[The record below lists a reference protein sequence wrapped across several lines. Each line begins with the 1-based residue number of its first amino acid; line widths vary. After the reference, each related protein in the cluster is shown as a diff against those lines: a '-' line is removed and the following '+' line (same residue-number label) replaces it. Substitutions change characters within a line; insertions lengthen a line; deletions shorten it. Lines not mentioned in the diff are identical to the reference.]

1 MKRTDRPRARRRTGM
16 TLSET
21 HRPGAHALRLGE
33 SDDEPVYMYNLR
45 ARTRDPAEV
54 RAASRDEMPELPE
67 YMVSRIRHARD
78 EGAADEPA
86 NAHGKGARTKGGSA
100 QSRIPVPADRFAP
113 LPEAEQPSV
122 NGKAVRSG
130 SKPAQSR
137 LSTDKPAPLPAD
149 KELPRAKSAS
159 KASTPKPSRPR
170 PAAKGRKAAASG
182 DDLPDLPDNVLS
194 DMRTARA
201 DVTSADD
208 SAQLLV
214 PGGAYAAPL
223 PIVESERTFG
233 MNGGDIAQALSGA
246 RPRGISAQLARD
258 LHLALASPMDVDWG
272 ELAYDYCEV
281 QAIRALA
288 RLILGPERALAG
300 CMAEMQ
306 ARRAIAQACALED
319 VMQAAKDVLGSAAFT
334 NHDGMQGA
342 DIYVWEQMMGETGVL
357 RDSLYAIAARDR
369 AESVNVRNVCD
380 RLLVPGM
387 ARSLNLNAFRY
398 MLCDMYVDAYRAQGG
413 TAVVPDADCV
423 MEWFERALPA
433 LRTLARWRAVMRGAV
448 RKDLGE
454 AVDGAEL

>member
-16 TLSET
+16 ALSET

-33 SDDEPVYMYNLR
+33 SYDEPVYTYNLR

-86 NAHGKGARTKGGSA
+86 NAHGKGACANGGSA

-113 LPEAEQPSV
+113 LPEAEQPSA
-122 NGKAVRSG
+122 NGKAMRSG

-149 KELPRAKSAS
+149 KEPPRAKSTS
-159 KASTPKPSRPR
+159 KVSTAEPSRPK

-214 PGGAYAAPL
+214 PGGAYASPL

-233 MNGGDIAQALSGA
+233 MNGGDIAKALSGA

-288 RLILGPERALAG
+288 RLVLGPERALAS

-319 VMQAAKDVLGSAAFT
+319 VMQAAKDVLRSAAFT

-342 DIYVWEQMMGETGVL
+342 EIYVWEHMMGETGVL
-357 RDSLYAIAARDR
+357 RDALYAIAARDR
-369 AESVNVRNVCD
+369 AEYVNVRNVCD

-387 ARSLNLNAFRY
+387 ARSLNLNAFGY
-398 MLCDMYVDAYRAQGG
+398 MLCDMYADAYRAQGG

-454 AVDGAEL
+454 AVGGAEL